1 MGEPEIPLTGGANSN
16 VVRIGETVRRGGRAW
31 SAAVLDLLRHI
42 ERQGLDRSRRAVD
55 TNVLARAVL
64 QDDAKQGR
72 AASKLRREASLI
84 AVSLPCLCELVWI
97 LRRGA
102 KLPKED
108 VAATIRDLLD
118 AGNVVMNRPAV
129 EAGLAIVEAGGDF
142 TDGIMAYEGNWLGG
156 ETFVSFDKHTV
167 ELLVEQGQTARLLS

>member
-1 MGEPEIPLTGGANSN
+1 MKIS
-16 VVRIGETVRRGGRAW
+16 
-31 SAAVLDLLRHI
+31 
-42 ERQGLDRSRRAVD
+42 VD

-72 AASKLRREASLI
+72 AASKLLKDASLI

-102 KLPKED
+102 KLSTED
-108 VAATIRDLLD
+108 VALTLRDLLD

-129 EAGLAIVEAGGDF
+129 EAGLAILEAGGDF
-142 TDGIMAYEGNWLGG
+142 ADGIMAYEGNWLGG
-156 ETFVSFDKHTV
+156 ETFVSFDKQAVALITQ
-167 ELLVEQGQTARLLS
+167 QGQAARLLS